1 MLALVALIR
10 CQSAV
15 GLLLMIVTVMND
27 LEHGL
32 VLSQELPQISGVF
45 RRWCFKNGLDFA
57 QTVRSF
63 QSCFPRTAVLVAFL
77 LVTLWE
83 FD

>member
-1 MLALVALIR
+1 MLLAPVAPIR
-10 CQSAV
+10 KTSAV

-27 LEHGL
+27 VEHGL
-32 VLSQELPQISGVF
+32 VLSQELPQISGVL
-45 RRWCFKNGLDFA
+45 KNGFDFA
-57 QTVRSF
+57 QTVRSS
-63 QSCFPRTAVLVAFL
+63 QSCFPRTSVLVAFL